1 LAAQTLSFH
10 DTWRPRANPWVIA
23 VTVTLATF
31 MEALDSSIVNVAMP
45 HIAGTLSASRDEA
58 TWVLTSYLVA
68 NAIVLPISGWMA
80 NRIGRK
86 RFYMSC
92 VFCFTLAS
100 LLCGL
105 APTLGA
111 LVFFR
116 VVQGLAGGG
125 LQPSE
130 QAILADT
137 FPPQKRSMAFAVY
150 GMAVVMAPALG
161 PTVGGWIVDNNSW
174 RWLFFL
180 NIPVGIISLFLTQR
194 LVEDPPY
201 LAAKRKK
208 KEGIDYWGLGILVIF
223 IASLQMMLD
232 KGQEDDWFSS
242 RFIVTAAILATVS
255 FALFL
260 WRELSVDHPIV
271 DLRLFKRRN
280 LAITQFVMFMVG
292 ASLYSTTVLIPQYL
306 QEVMGYSARQAGMA
320 VSTGGLVLMFLFPV
334 AGFLAPK
341 FDPRLLVAIGFV
353 ITTWGLWRMTNI
365 NQQVSFGL
373 AVSWRAGIAL
383 GLPLLFIPINT
394 LSYAGVPQEKNNEV
408 SGLTSLSRNL
418 GGSVGISFV
427 TTLLARFSQRH
438 QAFLVQHATEGNA
451 PYDRM
456 RGGLTGAW
464 TQIGHSQPDAIYR
477 AGAQIYGM
485 AQSQA
490 RTLAYVDVIWILVA
504 LTGLLIP
511 LPFLMNRPKK
521 GTKVEMAHFRPKKGT
536 KVEMAH

>member
-1 LAAQTLSFH
+1 LAAATLTFH
-10 DTWRPRANPWVIA
+10 DTWRPKANPWVIA
-23 VTVTLATF
+23 ITVTLATF

-45 HIAGTLSASRDEA
+45 HMAGGLSASIDEA

-68 NAIVLPISGWMA
+68 NAVVLPISGWIA

-92 VFCFTLAS
+92 VTLFTLAS

-105 APTLGA
+105 APTLPL

-116 VVQGLAGGG
+116 VIQGAAGGG

-137 FPPQKRSMAFAVY
+137 FPPEKRSMAFAVY
-150 GMAVVMAPALG
+150 GMAVVLAPALG
-161 PTVGGWIVDNNSW
+161 PTVGGWIVDNHSW

-180 NIPVGIISLFLTQR
+180 NIPVGILSLVLTQR

-201 LAAKRKK
+201 LAALRKK
-208 KEGIDYWGLGILVIF
+208 REGIDYWGLGLLVLF
-223 IASLQMMLD
+223 IGALQMMLD

-242 RFIVTAAILATVS
+242 NFIIIAAILAVAG

-260 WRELSVDHPIV
+260 WHELHVDHPIV

-280 LAITQFVMFMVG
+280 VAMTQLVMFMVG

-320 VSTGGLVLMFLFPV
+320 ISTGGLVLMFLFPV
-334 AGFLAPK
+334 AGALAPK
-341 FDPRLLVAIGFV
+341 FDPRVLVAVGFA
-353 ITTWGLWRMTNI
+353 ITTYGLYRMTNI
-365 NQQVSFGL
+365 NQQINFGL
-373 AVSWRAGIAL
+373 AVSWRAVIAL
-383 GLPLLFIPINT
+383 GLPFLFIPINT
-394 LSYAGVPQEKNNEV
+394 LCYSGIPQEKNNEV
-408 SGLTSLSRNL
+408 SGLTALSRNV

-438 QAFLVQHATEGNA
+438 QAMLIGHTVEGNT
-451 PYDRM
+451 PFDRM
-456 RGGLTGAW
+456 RGALAGAW
-464 TQIGHSQPDAIYR
+464 VHNGWSGPDSTLH

-485 AQSQA
+485 MLSQA

-521 GTKVEMAHFRPKKGT
+521 GAKVEMAH
-536 KVEMAH
+536 

>member
-1 LAAQTLSFH
+1 LASATLTFH
-10 DTWRPRANPWVIA
+10 DTWRPKANPWVIA
-23 VTVTLATF
+23 ITVTLATF
-31 MEALDSSIVNVAMP
+31 MEALDTSIVNVAMG
-45 HIAGTLSASRDEA
+45 HVAGTLSASRDEA

-68 NAIVLPISGWMA
+68 NAVVLPISGWIA

-92 VFCFTLAS
+92 VALFTLTS

-105 APTLGA
+105 APSLGM

-116 VVQGLAGGG
+116 VLQGAAGGG

-137 FPPQKRSMAFAVY
+137 FPPAKRSMAFAVY

-161 PTVGGWIVDNNSW
+161 PTVGGWIVDNASW

-180 NIPVGIISLFLTQR
+180 NIPVGILSLILTQR

-201 LAAKRKK
+201 LAERRKK
-208 KEGIDYWGLGILVIF
+208 KEGIDYWGLGLLIVF
-223 IASLQMMLD
+223 IGALQMMLD
-232 KGQEDDWFSS
+232 KGQEDDWLSS
-242 RFIVTAAILATVS
+242 SFIRTAFALAIVT

-260 WRELSVDHPIV
+260 WRELRVDHPIV

-280 LAITQFVMFMVG
+280 IAMTQLVMFMVG

-320 VSTGGLVLMFLFPV
+320 VSTGGLVLMVLFPV
-334 AGFLAPK
+334 AGALAPK
-341 FDPRLLVAIGFV
+341 FDPRKLVALGFIV
-353 ITTWGLWRMTNI
+353 TTYGLYRMTTI
-365 NQQVSFGL
+365 NQQISFGL
-373 AVSWRAGIAL
+373 AVSWRACIAL
-383 GLPLLFIPINT
+383 GLPFLFIPINT
-394 LSYAGVPQEKNNEV
+394 LCYAGVPQEKNNEV

-427 TTLLARFSQRH
+427 TTLLARLSQRH
-438 QAFLVQHATEGNA
+438 QAMLISHTVAGNS
-451 PYDRM
+451 PFERL
-456 RGGLTGAW
+456 RGALAAAW
-464 TQIGHSQPDAIYR
+464 TRNGWHGPDSTLH

-485 AQSQA
+485 MLSQA

-511 LPFLMNRPKK
+511 LPFLMNRPAKR
-521 GTKVEMAHFRPKKGT
+521 TAPAEMVH
-536 KVEMAH
+536 

>member
-1 LAAQTLSFH
+1 
-10 DTWRPRANPWVIA
+10 
-23 VTVTLATF
+23 
-31 MEALDSSIVNVAMP
+31 MEALDTSIVNVAMP
-45 HIAGTLSASRDEA
+45 HISGTLSASRDEA

-68 NAIVLPISGWMA
+68 NAVVLPISGWIA

-92 VFCFTLAS
+92 VFCFTIAS

-105 APTLGA
+105 APTLPL

-116 VVQGLAGGG
+116 VVQGAAGGG

-137 FPPQKRSMAFAVY
+137 FPPEKRSMAFAVY
-150 GMAVVMAPALG
+150 GMAVVLAPALG
-161 PTVGGWIVDNNSW
+161 PTVGGWIVDNASW

-180 NIPVGIISLFLTQR
+180 NIPVGILSLILTQR

-201 LAAKRKK
+201 MAEIRKRR
-208 KEGIDYWGLGILVIF
+208 ESIDYWGLGLLVVF
-223 IASLQMMLD
+223 IGALQMMLD

-242 RFIVTAAILATVS
+242 NFIVTAVILAAIA

-260 WRELSVDHPIV
+260 WRELHVNHPIV

-280 LAITQFVMFMVG
+280 IAMTQLVMFMVG

-320 VSTGGLVLMFLFPV
+320 ISTGGIVLMVLFPI
-334 AGFLAPK
+334 AGALAPK
-341 FDPRLLVAIGFV
+341 FDPRKLVAAGFI
-353 ITTWGLWRMTNI
+353 ITTYGLLRMTNI
-365 NQQVSFGL
+365 NQQIDFGL
-373 AVSWRAGIAL
+373 AVSWRAVIAI
-383 GLPLLFIPINT
+383 GLPFLFIPINT
-394 LSYAGVPQEKNNEV
+394 LCYAGIPQEKNNEV

-438 QAFLVQHATEGNA
+438 QAMLIRHTVEGNG
-451 PYDRM
+451 PFDRM
-456 RGGLTGAW
+456 KSGMASMWSHNGWSG
-464 TQIGHSQPDAIYR
+464 PDSTLH
-477 AGAQIYGM
+477 AGAQIYNM
-485 AQSQA
+485 IQSQA

-504 LTGLLIP
+504 LTGCLIP
-511 LPFLMNRPKK
+511 LPFLMKRPAKR
-521 GTKVEMAHFRPKKGT
+521 TAATEMVH
-536 KVEMAH
+536 

>member
-1 LAAQTLSFH
+1 
-10 DTWRPRANPWVIA
+10 
-23 VTVTLATF
+23 
-31 MEALDSSIVNVAMP
+31 
-45 HIAGTLSASRDEA
+45 
-58 TWVLTSYLVA
+58 
-68 NAIVLPISGWMA
+68 
-80 NRIGRK
+80 
-86 RFYMSC
+86 
-92 VFCFTLAS
+92 
-100 LLCGL
+100 
-105 APTLGA
+105 
-111 LVFFR
+111 
-116 VVQGLAGGG
+116 
-125 LQPSE
+125 
-130 QAILADT
+130 
-137 FPPQKRSMAFAVY
+137 
-150 GMAVVMAPALG
+150 
-161 PTVGGWIVDNNSW
+161 
-174 RWLFFL
+174 
-180 NIPVGIISLFLTQR
+180 
-194 LVEDPPY
+194 
-201 LAAKRKK
+201 
-208 KEGIDYWGLGILVIF
+208 
-223 IASLQMMLD
+223 
-232 KGQEDDWFSS
+232 
-242 RFIVTAAILATVS
+242 
-255 FALFL
+255 
-260 WRELSVDHPIV
+260 
-271 DLRLFKRRN
+271 
-280 LAITQFVMFMVG
+280 MFMVG

-521 GTKVEMAHFRPKKGT
+521 GTKVEMAH
-536 KVEMAH
+536 

>member
-1 LAAQTLSFH
+1 MAAATLTFH
-10 DTWRPRANPWVIA
+10 DTWRPKANPWVIA

-31 MEALDSSIVNVAMP
+31 MEALDTSIVNVAMP
-45 HIAGTLSASRDEA
+45 HMAGSLSASVDEA

-68 NAIVLPISGWMA
+68 NAVVLPISGWIA

-92 VFCFTLAS
+92 VTLFTLAS

-105 APTLGA
+105 APTLPM
-111 LVFFR
+111 LVLFR
-116 VVQGLAGGG
+116 VIQGAAGGG

-150 GMAVVMAPALG
+150 GMAVVLAPALG
-161 PTVGGWIVDNNSW
+161 PTVGGWIVDNHSW

-180 NIPVGIISLFLTQR
+180 NIPVGILSLILTQR

-201 LAAKRKK
+201 LAERRKK
-208 KEGIDYWGLGILVIF
+208 REGIDYWGLGLLVIF
-223 IASLQMMLD
+223 IGALQMLLD

-242 RFIVTAAILATVS
+242 RFIVSATILAATS
-255 FALFL
+255 FAFFL
-260 WRELSVDHPIV
+260 WRELHIEHPIV
-271 DLRLFKRRN
+271 DLRLFQRRN
-280 LAITQFVMFMVG
+280 IAMTQLVMFMVG

-320 VSTGGLVLMFLFPV
+320 VSTGGVVLMVLFPV
-334 AGFLAPK
+334 AGALAPK
-341 FDPRLLVAIGFV
+341 FDPRKLVAVGFV
-353 ITTWGLWRMTNI
+353 ITTYGLFRMTNI
-365 NQQVSFGL
+365 NQQISFGL
-373 AVSWRAGIAL
+373 AVSWRACIAL
-383 GLPLLFIPINT
+383 GLPFLFIPINT
-394 LSYAGVPQEKNNEV
+394 LCYAGVPQEKNNEV
-408 SGLTSLSRNL
+408 SGLTALSRNV

-438 QAFLVQHATEGNA
+438 QAMMIRHTVDGNG
-451 PYDRM
+451 PFERM
-456 RGGLTGAW
+456 RSAMAGAW
-464 TQIGHSQPDAIYR
+464 RHNGGGGGPDSGLH

-485 AQSQA
+485 LQSQA

-504 LTGLLIP
+504 LTGCLIP
-511 LPFLMNRPKK
+511 LPFLMKRPAKREAA
-521 GTKVEMAHFRPKKGT
+521 VEVVH
-536 KVEMAH
+536 

>member
-1 LAAQTLSFH
+1 LAAASLTFH
-10 DTWRPRANPWVIA
+10 DTWRPKANPWVIA
-23 VTVTLATF
+23 ITVTLATF

-45 HIAGTLSASRDEA
+45 HIAGSLSASIDES

-68 NAIVLPISGWMA
+68 NAVVLPISGWVA

-92 VFCFTLAS
+92 VFCFTVAS

-105 APTLGA
+105 APTLPFLVLLRVIQGA
-111 LVFFR
+111 
-116 VVQGLAGGG
+116 AGGG

-150 GMAVVMAPALG
+150 GMAVVLAPALG
-161 PTVGGWIVDNNSW
+161 PTVGGWIVDNASW

-180 NIPVGIISLFLTQR
+180 NIPVGILSLVLTQR

-201 LAAKRKK
+201 LAEVRKK
-208 KEGIDYWGLGILVIF
+208 REGIDYWGLGLLVVF
-223 IASLQMMLD
+223 IGALQMLLD

-242 RFIVTAAILATVS
+242 NFIVIAAVLAVVG
-255 FALFL
+255 FILFL
-260 WRELSVDHPIV
+260 WRELHVDHPIV

-280 LAITQFVMFMVG
+280 IAMTQLVMFMVG

-320 VSTGGLVLMFLFPV
+320 VSTGGIVLMVLFPV
-334 AGFLAPK
+334 AGALAPR
-341 FDPRLLVAIGFV
+341 FDPRKMVAVGFV
-353 ITTWGLWRMTNI
+353 ITTYGLIRMTNL
-365 NQQVSFGL
+365 NQQIDFGL
-373 AVSWRAGIAL
+373 AVSWRAVIAI
-383 GLPLLFIPINT
+383 GLPFLFIPINT
-394 LSYAGVPQEKNNEV
+394 LCYAGVPQEKNNEV
-408 SGLTSLSRNL
+408 SGLTALSRNV

-438 QAFLVQHATEGNA
+438 QAMLIRHTVEGNT
-451 PYDRM
+451 PFDQM
-456 RGGLTGAW
+456 RGGLAGYW
-464 TQIGHSQPDAIYR
+464 SKNGGSGPDSTLH

-485 AQSQA
+485 LQSQA
-490 RTLAYVDVIWILVA
+490 RTLAYVDVLWILVA
-504 LTGLLIP
+504 LTIILIP
-511 LPFLMNRPKK
+511 LPFLMKRPAKR
-521 GTKVEMAHFRPKKGT
+521 TAAVEMVH
-536 KVEMAH
+536 

>member
-1 LAAQTLSFH
+1 
-10 DTWRPRANPWVIA
+10 
-23 VTVTLATF
+23 
-31 MEALDSSIVNVAMP
+31 MEALDTSIVNVAMP
-45 HIAGTLSASRDEA
+45 HMAGSLGASISEA

-68 NAIVLPISGWMA
+68 NAIVLPISGWIA

-92 VFCFTLAS
+92 VFLFTLAS

-105 APTLGA
+105 APTLPL
-111 LVFFR
+111 LVFLR

-137 FPPQKRSMAFAVY
+137 FPPEKRSMAFAVY
-150 GMAVVMAPALG
+150 GMAVVLAPALG
-161 PTVGGWIVDNNSW
+161 PTVGGWIVDNASW

-180 NIPVGIISLFLTQR
+180 NIPVGILSLILTQR

-201 LAAKRKK
+201 MAEVRKRR
-208 KEGIDYWGLGILVIF
+208 EGIDYWGLGLLVVF
-223 IASLQMMLD
+223 IGALQIMLD

-242 RFIVTAAILATVS
+242 SFIVTAAILAVIA
-255 FALFL
+255 FAVFL
-260 WRELSVDHPIV
+260 WRELSVFHPIV

-280 LAITQFVMFMVG
+280 IAMTQLVMFMVG

-320 VSTGGLVLMFLFPV
+320 ISAGGLVLMVLFPV
-334 AGFLAPK
+334 AGALAPR
-341 FDPRLLVAIGFV
+341 FDPRKVVAAGFI
-353 ITTWGLWRMTNI
+353 ITTYGLLRMTNI
-365 NQQVSFGL
+365 NQQINFGL
-373 AVSWRAGIAL
+373 AVSWRAVIAI
-383 GLPLLFIPINT
+383 GLPFLFIPINT
-394 LSYAGVPQEKNNEV
+394 LCYAGVPQEKNNEV

-438 QAFLVQHATEGNA
+438 QAMLIRHTVDGNG
-451 PYDRM
+451 PFERM
-456 RGGLTGAW
+456 KSGMAGMW
-464 TQIGHSQPDAIYR
+464 THNGWHGPDSTLH

-485 AQSQA
+485 IQSQA

-504 LTGLLIP
+504 LTGCLIP
-511 LPFLMNRPKK
+511 LPFLMKRPAKRAAAAEI
-521 GTKVEMAHFRPKKGT
+521 VH
-536 KVEMAH
+536 